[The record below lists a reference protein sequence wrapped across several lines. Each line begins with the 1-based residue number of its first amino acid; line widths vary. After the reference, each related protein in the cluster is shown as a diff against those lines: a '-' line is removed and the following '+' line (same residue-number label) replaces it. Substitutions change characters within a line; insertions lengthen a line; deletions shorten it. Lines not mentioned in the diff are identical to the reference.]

1 MAREGGAGAGG
12 EDSEAGERAELDGEQ
27 VYLFLP
33 IPSDLPGRATPPA
46 RRHGQGGPELGV
58 KVLESTRTAAKR
70 GEKEA
75 AQGGRGDWWRPALQ
89 RDGVEDGVEEGMDG
103 EAVGFFIF

>member
-1 MAREGGAGAGG
+1 M
-12 EDSEAGERAELDGEQ
+12 
-27 VYLFLP
+27 
-33 IPSDLPGRATPPA
+33 
-46 RRHGQGGPELGV
+46 
-58 KVLESTRTAAKR
+58 KVLETTRTAAKR

-103 EAVGFFIF
+103 EAVGFLIFLIVKWLVK

>member
-33 IPSDLPGRATPPA
+33 IPSDLPGLL
-46 RRHGQGGPELGV
+46 ELEMLLLMMYV
-58 KVLESTRTAAKR
+58 
-70 GEKEA
+70 
-75 AQGGRGDWWRPALQ
+75 
-89 RDGVEDGVEEGMDG
+89 
-103 EAVGFFIF
+103 